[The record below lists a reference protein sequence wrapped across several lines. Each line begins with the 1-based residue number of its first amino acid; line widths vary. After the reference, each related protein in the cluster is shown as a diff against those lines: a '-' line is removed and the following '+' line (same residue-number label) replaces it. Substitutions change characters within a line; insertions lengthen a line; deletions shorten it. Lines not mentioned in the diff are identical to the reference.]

1 MNVLLIGGCN
11 NFTNSLIIKLK
22 KEGHRVYLLT
32 GTRNESEPYQ
42 KVFERYNFP
51 YDSEC
56 LNEIFESIVPE
67 ITIYMGAYDSNYNWK
82 NEEADAVRYSG
93 NMMNILM
100 SYMQGSK
107 GRFVYL
113 SSSEIYEGDYE
124 EPILED
130 EPANS
135 AEFKGLVLAQAE
147 SMCDTYRKTTNK
159 DIVVLR
165 LDNVF
170 MLPYTNKDV
179 IDPVSKMCL
188 QAMDRYVIS
197 IDENN
202 TFSMLYVS
210 DAIEFIYKVAYSRD
224 HDHDVYNI
232 AAGEAINERSIAELV
247 QKYMQFDVEIVP
259 VGSNLKRKMLSADR
273 FNKEFGATTL
283 CDNSTIVKNIV
294 DQMKKYRQVFLYG
307 EERRK
312 SFKERLLDK
321 AGWLIKALVPFA
333 ENILAFIVFF
343 VLNNRAL
350 ESKYFNSLDLFLLY
364 VLLFAIVYG
373 QQQAIVSATLA
384 ILGYCF
390 RQSLT
395 RSSFEVMLDSNTY
408 IWIAQ
413 LFIVGLAVGYMRD
426 YIKKLKREEKSDKEY
441 LNMQL
446 TDIREINN
454 SNVRVKDALE
464 TQIVNQ
470 NDSVGKI
477 YSITTALNQYSEEE
491 VLFYAA
497 ETISKLVK
505 SDDVAIYTTSGDTY
519 ARLFSATSKK
529 AKCMGNSIKY
539 TELLELTDAIS
550 DHDVYINR
558 KLDERYPH
566 MAVGISDENGYLQ
579 VLVMIW
585 GLPWESMTL
594 GLANQLVVVSALIRD
609 AVIRANR
616 YIALLD
622 EKRYLG
628 DSRVLEKEAFAS
640 LVKAYILAE
649 RKGLTDCMVLQVVGS
664 GKINNLYA
672 SEKIQPI
679 LRENDYIGRL
689 SDGQLYILLANT
701 NRDEASFVIDRLAKQ
716 GYECQIYED
725 VNE

>member
-67 ITIYMGAYDSNYNWK
+67 ITIYMGAYDSNYSWK

-113 SSSEIYEGDYE
+113 SSSDIYEGDYA

-197 IDENN
+197 VDENN

-210 DAIEFIYKVAYSRD
+210 DAIEFIYKVANCRD

-232 AAGEAINERSIAELV
+232 AAGEPINERSIAELI

-259 VGSNLKRKMLSADR
+259 IGNVLKRKMLSADR
-273 FNKEFGATTL
+273 FNKEFGASTL
-283 CDNSTIVKNIV
+283 CDNSTIVKSIV

-312 SFKERLLDK
+312 SLKERILDK

-413 LFIVGLAVGYMRD
+413 LFIIGLAVGYMRD

-441 LNMQL
+441 LNLQL

-477 YSITTALNQYSEEE
+477 YSITSALNQYSEEE

-529 AKCMGNSIKY
+529 AKSLGNSIKY

-566 MAVGISDENGYLQ
+566 MAVGISDENDHLQ

-649 RKGLTDCMVLQVVGS
+649 RKGLTDCMVLQIVGS
-664 GKINNLYA
+664 GKINNSYA

-716 GYECQIYED
+716 SYECQIYED

>member
-1 MNVLLIGGCN
+1 MNILLIGGCN

-32 GTRNESEPYQ
+32 GSRDEREPYQ

-51 YDSEC
+51 YESEC
-56 LNEIFESIVPE
+56 LNEIFESTDPD

-82 NEEADAVRYSG
+82 NEESEVVRYSG

-100 SYMQGSK
+100 SYMRSSK

-113 SSSEIYEGDYE
+113 SSSEVYDGDFDH
-124 EPILED
+124 PIEED
-130 EPANS
+130 EPLNA
-135 AEFKGLVLAQAE
+135 AEFKGLVLSQAE
-147 SMCDTYRKTTNK
+147 SMCETYRKTTNK

-170 MLPYTNKDV
+170 MLPYTKRDV

-188 QAMDRYVIS
+188 QAMDRYVIT

-224 HDHDVYNI
+224 HDYDVYNI
-232 AAGEAINERSIAELV
+232 AAGDPINERSIAEMV
-247 QKYMQFDVEIVP
+247 KKDMQFDIEIVP
-259 VGSNLKRKMLSADR
+259 TGRNVKRKMLSAER
-273 FNKEFGATTL
+273 FNKEFGSSTL
-283 CDNSTIVKNIV
+283 CDNATIVKNIV

-307 EERRK
+307 EKRK
-312 SFKERLLDK
+312 KSLKEKLLEDTSWLVK
-321 AGWLIKALVPFA
+321 AVVPFA
-333 ENILAFIVFF
+333 ENLLAFIVFF
-343 VLNNRAL
+343 MLNNRAVG
-350 ESKYFNSLDLFLLY
+350 SKYFNSLDFFLLY

-384 ILGYCF
+384 IFGYCF
-390 RQSLT
+390 RQSYT
-395 RSSFEVMLDSNTY
+395 RSSFAVMLDSNTY
-408 IWIAQ
+408 VWIAQ

-426 YIKKLKREEKSDKEY
+426 YIKKLKREEQSSKDY
-441 LNMQL
+441 LNLQL

-505 SDDVAIYTTSGDTY
+505 SDDVAIYTISNETY

-529 AKCMGNSIKY
+529 AKCMGNSIRYK
-539 TELLELTDAIS
+539 ELEELTDTIAS
-550 DHDVYINR
+550 HDVYINR
-558 KLDERYPH
+558 KLDDKYPL
-566 MAVGISDENGYLQ
+566 MATGISDENDKLH
-579 VLVMIW
+579 VLIMIW

-594 GLANQLVVVSALIRD
+594 GLANQLVVVAALIRD

-616 YIALLD
+616 YLGLL
-622 EKRYLG
+622 EEERYLG
-628 DSRVLEKEAFAS
+628 DSKVLDKEAFSS
-640 LVKAYILAE
+640 LVKSYILAE
-649 RKGLTDCMVLQVVGS
+649 RKGLTDCMVLKIPDS
-664 GKINNLYA
+664 DKINNKIA
-672 SEKIQPI
+672 MEKILNI
-679 LRENDYIGRL
+679 LRENDYLGRL
-689 SDGQLYILLANT
+689 EDNQLYILLANT
-701 NRDEASFVIDRLAKQ
+701 NREEANFVIERLAKQ
-716 GYECQIYED
+716 GFNCEIHED
-725 VNE
+725 VDG